1 MYVIKKS
8 ESKFA
13 GKDEKEYPNCTEEKF
28 DKLVKECEEEAAF
41 NASVKNYDATVTLT
55 AINDGEAIYFKQF
68 C

>member
-1 MYVIKKS
+1 MLVIKKS

-28 DKLVKECEEEAAF
+28 NELVKDCEEDAKF
-41 NASVKNYDATVTLT
+41 YTNAKNYDTTVTLT
-55 AINDGEAIYFKQF
+55 AIDNGEAVYFKQF